1 MLWKTRHMSTI
12 EEVCKDLRYLREVH
26 MIYET
31 KAGDV
36 WDQIAHD
43 TMGSTDY
50 TTDLMR
56 ANTAHIRVSVFPK
69 GVQLV
74 IPEVTRTVNV
84 TAAPWRRDEA

>member
-1 MLWKTRHMSTI
+1 MITTAEACR
-12 EEVCKDLRYLREVH
+12 ELRDLREVH
-26 MIYET
+26 MVYET

-43 TMGSTDY
+43 TMGSTAH
-50 TTDLMR
+50 TADLMR
-56 ANTAHIRVSVFPK
+56 ANTAYIRVSVFPK

-74 IPEVTRTVNV
+74 IPEKPRAENV